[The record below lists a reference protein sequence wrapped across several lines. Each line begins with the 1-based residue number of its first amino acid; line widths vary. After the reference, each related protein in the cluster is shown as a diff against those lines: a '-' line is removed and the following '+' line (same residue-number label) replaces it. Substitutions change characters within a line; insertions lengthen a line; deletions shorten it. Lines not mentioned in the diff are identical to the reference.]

1 MEVLMC
7 LPFFGRLWL
16 YEHLEYCE
24 LFPCLFRAIR
34 GTNRK
39 TWIACFDSLRRGSA
53 RDKSSNCRREYSYW
67 NRAKLEV
74 DAYTHRSIHQ
84 GSNLKHNNIIFLSN
98 LIHHLFYRIRLE
110 QGMYYHQSNIQ
121 LLN

>member
-1 MEVLMC
+1 MC

-24 LFPCLFRAIR
+24 LFHCLFRAIHD
-34 GTNRK
+34 TNRK

-74 DAYTHRSIHQ
+74 GAYTHRSIHQ
-84 GSNLKHNNIIFLSN
+84 GSNLKYNNII
-98 LIHHLFYRIRLE
+98 LE
-110 QGMYYHQSNIQ
+110 KLGIVHKGRPIFG
-121 LLN
+121 